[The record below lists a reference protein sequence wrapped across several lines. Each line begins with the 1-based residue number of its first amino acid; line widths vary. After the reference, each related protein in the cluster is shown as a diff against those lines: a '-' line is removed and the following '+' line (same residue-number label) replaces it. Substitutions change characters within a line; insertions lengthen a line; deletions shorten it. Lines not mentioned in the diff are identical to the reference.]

1 MDSQIGSHAVT
12 PPLSDRDRN
21 EAHASGV
28 SWPAVFAGAVTIAA
42 LGLILL
48 ALGAGFE
55 LSSISPLS
63 VRQYPIRHL
72 EWPAIAWMVVT
83 QVLAGGIGGYL
94 AGRLRTR
101 WTRIHTDE
109 VYFRDTAH
117 GFLAWAAATVASAAF
132 LTTVGASLA
141 TGGASGLIAAEDSAY
156 VPSVVQTRP
165 ATATGSVADS
175 AQRELQGAAEARKVA
190 ARFLFWSFVAFLC
203 GAFSASAMATVGG
216 SQRDRVA
223 VV

>member
-1 MDSQIGSHAVT
+1 MNSESSGRAAAL
-12 PPLSDRDRN
+12 PLSDRERN
-21 EAHASGV
+21 EAHGSGV
-28 SWPAVFAGAVTIAA
+28 SWAAVFAGAVATAA

-72 EWPAIAWMVVT
+72 EWPAIAWMVVA
-83 QVLAGGIGGYL
+83 QIVAGGIGGYL

-109 VYFRDTAH
+109 VHFRDTAH

-132 LTTVGASLA
+132 LTTAGASLA
-141 TGGASGLIAAEDSAY
+141 TGGASGFVAAEDSAY
-156 VPSVVQTRP
+156 VASVVQPAP
-165 ATATGSVADS
+165 ATAIVSVTDS
-175 AQRELQGAAEARKVA
+175 AQRALQADAEARRVA
-190 ARFLFWSFVAFLC
+190 ARFLLWSFVAFLC

-216 SQRDRVA
+216 RQRDRVA
-223 VV
+223 IV